1 MEQELAAIYELATI
15 MKLSPIFRVLAIISY
30 LFTFLQGMIIAIPFG
45 CMLFVGLFEAEPVTR
60 IFIILADI
68 ALLSLFI
75 LSFNQRNKRSLF
87 IELIAYFLLL
97 SPLVRIL
104 SIVPIEKF
112 NYLQFIVPVTS
123 FIVLYP
129 LSVLFSFKEYR
140 RTLTATGG

>member
-1 MEQELAAIYELATI
+1 